1 MDFIKHDEKD
11 LSAPQKIQKCL
22 SIVQIWQKNDDIDNV
37 VKGQI
42 VDLLKEARKSN
53 FEKLREFILTLPQKS
68 KLNEFD
74 ELFEEFIEL
83 TY

>member
-1 MDFIKHDEKD
+1 MDLIRHDEKD
-11 LSAPQKIQKCL
+11 LSVPQKIQKCL